1 MSKTNTLQEGE
12 SLIRQHQESV
22 DLTGLEGLF
31 QWASDVVAEGD
42 DDRLKS
48 VREKRIRRQV
58 LEVIQTHREDKV
70 KAEAQDEIAYLHRRV
85 IALLAKLQEVTEE
98 NAACKQIMV
107 SQSYALEKLPS
118 IDSLSKEVKRVEL
131 ERDSAVTERRYLM
144 EGLSKLKVERDYL
157 EDILTAS
164 EEENIRL
171 AKLLQETRSELEEI
185 KNRRWWHLFFPTTKK

>member
-58 LEVIQTHREDKV
+58 LEVIQTHREDK
-70 KAEAQDEIAYLHRRV
+70 V